1 MFLPALKPSAV
12 FRLPEDEK
20 SAHVPMAVTLSPTVL
35 QDAADAPTATLQLEV
50 FEA

>member
-12 FRLPEDEK
+12 FRLPEDKK
-20 SAHVPMAVTLSPTVL
+20 SAHVPIAVTLSPTVL
-35 QDAADAPTATLQLEV
+35 QAAADAPTATLQHDV